1 MAKKK
6 LFPAKIDF
14 RSQPVSVL
22 PPAYARVISF
32 GFDLDA
38 GQVGS
43 LPPNQVTLARDP
55 VPAGIPWFV
64 AGYYKT
70 KIDFQKT
77 EGGWIQTFKLPTAE
91 ISSLY
96 STYSRYVVTGFLFF
110 CLAAGT
116 P

>member
-43 LPPNQVTLARDP
+43 LPPDQVTLARDP
-55 VPAGIPWFV
+55 VPAGLPWFV

-70 KIDFQKT
+70 KIDSQKT

-91 ISSLY
+91 ISCSVY
-96 STYSRYVVTGFLFF
+96 TVPYVQ
-110 CLAAGT
+110 
-116 P
+116 